1 VDLEK
6 IKDSLQA
13 IPGVKNVHHIHAW
26 TITPGVNIFST
37 HIHTDDPSKSD
48 DILQNATKMLKEK
61 FDFYFSTIQVEKDC
75 AEIDEARDIDITK
88 GRFKTNATQGA
99 HTS

>member
-13 IPGVKNVHHIHAW
+13 IPGVKNIHHIDAW
-26 TITPGVNIFST
+26 TITPGVNIIST
-37 HIHTDDPSKSD
+37 HVHTDDLSKSD
-48 DILQNATKMLKEK
+48 DILQKATKMLKEK
-61 FDFYFSTIQVEKDC
+61 FDFYFSTIQVEKSC

-88 GRFKTNATQGA
+88 GTTKTNAMHGTHA
-99 HTS
+99 S